1 MQGNRGQR
9 GRGITCLYWN
19 KGPSLLTNKQADI
32 QSIIADHKPH
42 ILGLGEANFKHGQD
56 LDDVAVQ
63 GYNLHLGQGVDNG
76 HAGSTAR
83 VAVYTHTA
91 LRVKRRS
98 DLEDKRVATIW
109 LECGLPQQRGV
120 LVCVGYRQWQLLG
133 QVGNSSATVA
143 AQLDRWKVFLGK
155 WEAAL
160 QEGRE
165 IIVMLDANIDFL
177 TWRSSENLPPH
188 HSSVKLKSLIDEL
201 FDRIMPH
208 GVSQLVTGAT
218 RIERGYPRSG
228 LDHIYSNRPEKL
240 SQIET
245 FLTGM
250 SDHKLLKVTRYSK
263 SFKILPRYVKK
274 RSFKDFNKEAFK
286 IKLGESNLEEILA
299 INDVDLAAESMVDKV
314 TRILDSMAP
323 IKTIQVRTNYVPG
336 LEEDTKKLQ
345 AERNKAHEQAAKSDN
360 PEDWRIFRSLRNK
373 TTAKIRADK
382 RKWEKER
389 FSHIENDSS
398 NIWKSVKGWL
408 GWSSGGPP
416 TQLFFEG
423 RIVNKPAGLASSM
436 NKYFINKVKDLRQ
449 RIPTTLSDP
458 LGYLREAQENRVCQ
472 FQLKLVDS
480 DEVLKLIKGLKNSTA
495 TGVDYIDTKTVK
507 LGAEKLAPIMAH
519 IINLSIVSSTFPK
532 IWKWHKVVPL
542 LKSSTSDPL
551 MPKSYR
557 PVALLP
563 ILSKLLEKV
572 VFNQLVL
579 YLEQNGLIH
588 PNLHGS
594 RAGHSTATALTQM
607 YDHWVEEVDQGKMVG
622 VLICDQSAAFDLC
635 DHDLLIQKMEL
646 MGVEEQALMWFRSY
660 LSGRKQSCIVDGQ
673 LSPALALPQCGVPQ
687 GSIGGPIMWLLFTC
701 DQPDVIHEHKVD
713 GSQVDRGCRE
723 YEQADGGEHQ
733 GAAEGVDGS
742 CGLLVGLQYFKH
754 RSCTAI

>member
-1 MQGNRGQR
+1 MILFYLPLILKTEPNKQDYNQDLFIPCKCTVPNPPKFQGPSQSKDQVQLVMSRPTELLLSNFFQLTYCAVSWNYVGLSNTRKSVEPGTLTAASVFIWMTRAQINRLVHIMQGNRGQR

-133 QVGNSSATVA
+133 QAGNSSATVA
-143 AQLDRWKVFLGK
+143 AQLDRWKVFLSK

-165 IIVMLDANIDFL
+165 IIVMLDANLDFL
-177 TWRSSENLPPH
+177 TWRSSENLPLH

-240 SQIET
+240 SQVET

-382 RKWEKER
+382 RKWEQER

-408 GWSSGGPP
+408 GWSSGGPA
-416 TQLFFEG
+416 TQLFF
-423 RIVNKPAGLASSM
+423 
-436 NKYFINKVKDLRQ
+436 
-449 RIPTTLSDP
+449 
-458 LGYLREAQENRVCQ
+458 
-472 FQLKLVDS
+472 
-480 DEVLKLIKGLKNSTA
+480 
-495 TGVDYIDTKTVK
+495 
-507 LGAEKLAPIMAH
+507 
-519 IINLSIVSSTFPK
+519 
-532 IWKWHKVVPL
+532 
-542 LKSSTSDPL
+542 
-551 MPKSYR
+551 
-557 PVALLP
+557 
-563 ILSKLLEKV
+563 
-572 VFNQLVL
+572 
-579 YLEQNGLIH
+579 
-588 PNLHGS
+588 
-594 RAGHSTATALTQM
+594 
-607 YDHWVEEVDQGKMVG
+607 
-622 VLICDQSAAFDLC
+622 
-635 DHDLLIQKMEL
+635 
-646 MGVEEQALMWFRSY
+646 
-660 LSGRKQSCIVDGQ
+660 
-673 LSPALALPQCGVPQ
+673 
-687 GSIGGPIMWLLFTC
+687 
-701 DQPDVIHEHKVD
+701 
-713 GSQVDRGCRE
+713 
-723 YEQADGGEHQ
+723 
-733 GAAEGVDGS
+733 
-742 CGLLVGLQYFKH
+742 
-754 RSCTAI
+754 